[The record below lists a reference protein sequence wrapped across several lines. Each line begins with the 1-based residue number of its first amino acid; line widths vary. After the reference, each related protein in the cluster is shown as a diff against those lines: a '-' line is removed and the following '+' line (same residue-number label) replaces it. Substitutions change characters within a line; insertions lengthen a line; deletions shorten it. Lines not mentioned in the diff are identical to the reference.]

1 MLVMNECIK
10 CNLLQLEVRKQT
22 YKFKLGITFLKEEK
36 TYLGETNAFFA
47 TIGIRKVY
55 QVYIKNSL
63 NDIHKCSRNI
73 YYKLYIMY
81 KNI

>member
-1 MLVMNECIK
+1 MLVINEYIK

-22 YKFKLGITFLKEEK
+22 YKFKLGITFLKEGK
-36 TYLGETNAFFA
+36 TYIGETNAFFA
-47 TIGIRKVY
+47 TIGIRKAY
-55 QVYIKNSL
+55 QVYIQNTF
-63 NDIHKCSRNI
+63 NDIHKCSRKI